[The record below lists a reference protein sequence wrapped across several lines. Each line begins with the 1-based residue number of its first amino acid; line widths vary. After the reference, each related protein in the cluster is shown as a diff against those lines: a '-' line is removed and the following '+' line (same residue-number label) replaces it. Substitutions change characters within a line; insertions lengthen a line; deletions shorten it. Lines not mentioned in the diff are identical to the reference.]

1 MNLAIS
7 YNINIITGSMPLLKE
22 DGALY
27 NVGYLIRR
35 DGSYEMYEKV
45 HVTPDEQ
52 KSWGLSGGKM
62 VKTFDTDC
70 ARIGV
75 LICYDVEFPELA
87 RIMADQ
93 GMQILFVPSL
103 RIRRTVTLG
112 FVCVPKPGRSRT
124 SASW

>member
-52 KSWGLSGGKM
+52 KSGDSRAEDGE
-62 VKTFDTDC
+62 
-70 ARIGV
+70 
-75 LICYDVEFPELA
+75 DV
-87 RIMADQ
+87 
-93 GMQILFVPSL
+93 
-103 RIRRTVTLG
+103 
-112 FVCVPKPGRSRT
+112 
-124 SASW
+124 

>member
-1 MNLAIS
+1 
-7 YNINIITGSMPLLKE
+7 MPLLKE

-62 VKTFDTDC
+62 VK
-70 ARIGV
+70 
-75 LICYDVEFPELA
+75 DV
-87 RIMADQ
+87 
-93 GMQILFVPSL
+93 
-103 RIRRTVTLG
+103 
-112 FVCVPKPGRSRT
+112 
-124 SASW
+124 

>member
-52 KSWGLSGGKM
+52 KSWGLSGGE
-62 VKTFDTDC
+62 D
-70 ARIGV
+70 GE
-75 LICYDVEFPELA
+75 DV
-87 RIMADQ
+87 
-93 GMQILFVPSL
+93 
-103 RIRRTVTLG
+103 
-112 FVCVPKPGRSRT
+112 
-124 SASW
+124 

>member
-52 KSWGLSGGKM
+52 KSWGLSGG
-62 VKTFDTDC
+62 
-70 ARIGV
+70 R
-75 LICYDVEFPELA
+75 
-87 RIMADQ
+87 
-93 GMQILFVPSL
+93 
-103 RIRRTVTLG
+103 
-112 FVCVPKPGRSRT
+112 
-124 SASW
+124 W

>member
-62 VKTFDTDC
+62 VKTLI
-70 ARIGV
+70 RI
-75 LICYDVEFPELA
+75 A
-87 RIMADQ
+87 
-93 GMQILFVPSL
+93 
-103 RIRRTVTLG
+103 
-112 FVCVPKPGRSRT
+112 PG
-124 SASW
+124 SAC